1 MVEVTRVPLQPIEK
15 GAMLKFWL
23 GVIVG
28 ALLAAGV
35 SWYLNREPTVE
46 VDVITAGTGPNPQE
60 GDVVFVEFT
69 GKLPDGTVFDQSPPR
84 GQVPPQI
91 AHLIPQGTFMEL
103 SGLVPGFRQAILQM
117 QKGGK
122 YKVEIPAQLAYGA
135 NPPPGSAIP
144 PNADLTFEVTLHEF
158 FTQEQLQE
166 RIAQINAIMAASQAE
181 GSNGASA
188 APAPAS
194 PPQGQ

>member
-84 GQVPPQI
+84 GQVPSQI

-103 SGLVPGFRQAILQM
+103 SDLVPGFRQAILQM